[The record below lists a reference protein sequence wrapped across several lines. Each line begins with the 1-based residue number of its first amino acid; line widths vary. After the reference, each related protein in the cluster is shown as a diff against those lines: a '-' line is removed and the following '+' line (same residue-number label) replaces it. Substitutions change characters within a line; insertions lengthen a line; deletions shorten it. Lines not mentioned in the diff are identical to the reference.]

1 MILQNFSFWMMLC
14 RRPRVQNFLFFL
26 NFLLILVYLSF
37 CSVLYSINY
46 FSFSFSYISISSF
59 IFTRKASLKR
69 NISLLET
76 KSPTSAISLP
86 ANAIIMFSNFL
97 LFYYFTI
104 LLNILMFFEVIL
116 SGERSVIV
124 NKNVT

>member
-14 RRPRVQNFLFFL
+14 RRPRVQNFLFLL
-26 NFLLILVYLSF
+26 NFLLFLVYLSF

-46 FSFSFSYISISSF
+46 FSFRFSYISISSF
-59 IFTRKASLKR
+59 TITRKAWLKR
-69 NISLLET
+69 NISLLEI

-97 LFYYFTI
+97 LFHYFTI
-104 LLNILMFFEVIL
+104 LLNFLMFFEVIL